1 VPRGIRLDERYGDF
15 STVIGAAMK
24 TVIFALLTGLG
35 VFALVWWR
43 VTMDAIKVWHGL
55 PATFTPPDSLGK
67 PVPFEHRHERYMNV
81 AEVMV
86 TLASASLVFV
96 PSSRLSLYSHAC
108 AFALILL
115 GLCVLY
121 SVGFMA
127 LMTYFYERF
136 LYDDQTT
143 RLGNMDCCMALVLV
157 RCFVSLLRIS
167 FLPGVSQMPSS
178 TQFLFLG
185 TLRHSPL
192 ISSCLNERHLQ
203 PEL

>member
-1 VPRGIRLDERYGDF
+1 
-15 STVIGAAMK
+15 MK

-43 VTMDAIKVWHGL
+43 IRMDAIKVWHGL

-136 LYDDQTT
+136 LYDDQTYT
-143 RLGNMDCCMALVLV
+143 PWKYGLLHGLGFGALFCFALAYIVLAGGV
-157 RCFVSLLRIS
+157 ANAVIYAIPFSGHPPAFPFNLQ
-167 FLPGVSQMPSS
+167 LPQ
-178 TQFLFLG
+178 
-185 TLRHSPL
+185 
-192 ISSCLNERHLQ
+192 
-203 PEL
+203 